1 MLFNP
6 AAYLAAG
13 VGLVGAL
20 LDAVADG
27 VAVLVDLA
35 HAPRAAVH
43 LQARVWKTQLISLVC
58 YDLSSR

>member
-1 MLFNP
+1 MFVSVTRGVCLG
-6 AAYLAAG
+6 YLAAG

-35 HAPRAAVH
+35 HAPSAAVH
-43 LQARVWKTQLISLVC
+43 LDARVCTHTVT
-58 YDLSSR
+58 